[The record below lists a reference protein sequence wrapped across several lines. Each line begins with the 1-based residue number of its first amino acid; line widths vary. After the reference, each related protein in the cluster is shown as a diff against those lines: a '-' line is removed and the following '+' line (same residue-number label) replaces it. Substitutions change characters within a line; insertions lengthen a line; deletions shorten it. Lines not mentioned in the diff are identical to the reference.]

1 MVVLGLC
8 SQCTYVNLPGATSC
22 AMCDE
27 PVWALG
33 QCSQCTYLNLPGA
46 TSCAMCD
53 EPVWTCAAC
62 TRSAAE
68 IEKDHEVVLVMSLQ
82 CMHPACVVCHRQH
95 IRAQDEVGRDPF
107 CLTCSNPLDDASVKA
122 ILGEEAHSIRAE
134 RLVQRVGR
142 LVDCPTPDCGARFE
156 LEHGLWT
163 RRTTCKRCMRT
174 VELVDPRAPP
184 PLPPPR
190 IPHAAAAAAA
200 AAASPA
206 PPVPPHAT
214 SSSASSGAADN
225 PVLLYGTDSEEE
237 NETLRERIKRRK
249 MEPQGAV
256 SAAVTAAAAAT
267 SAAVTASSF
276 SLSTSSLSSSAA
288 SSLSAAAPDPDASVP
303 EGAALGS
310 VRACPKCG
318 NGVCK
323 ENDEQCDKI
332 ECRCGCKFCFH
343 CCKPYKLSGGAWR
356 APCRCN
362 IERYGPG
369 HSFPRPPTP

>member
-1 MVVLGLC
+1 MGVLGQC

-33 QCSQCTYLNLPGA
+33 QCSQCTYVNLPGA

-95 IRAQDEVGRDPF
+95 IRAQDEMGRDPF

-122 ILGEEAHSIRAE
+122 LLGEEAHSIRAE

-163 RRTTCKRCMRT
+163 RRTTCKKCRRT

-184 PLPPPR
+184 PPPPPPPR

-214 SSSASSGAADN
+214 SSSASSGAADD
-225 PVLLYGTDSEEE
+225 PVLLYDTDSEEE

-256 SAAVTAAAAAT
+256 SASVTAAAAAT
-267 SAAVTASSF
+267 AAAVTASSF

-288 SSLSAAAPDPDASVP
+288 APDLDAPVP
-303 EGAALGS
+303 ESQALGS

-332 ECRCGCKFCFH
+332 ECRCGCKFCFN
-343 CCKPYKLSGGAWR
+343 CSKPYKLSGGAWR

-369 HSFPRPPTP
+369 HGFPRPPTP